1 MGRLKYFILG
11 AILTAAFLMNPD
23 REEFY
28 DRAIKDDAGIEL
40 GLFKQAQYNIIEQL
54 YTYENYYVC
63 GVLRSKKSGNIV
75 YTGLFGKIYL
85 IDR

>member
-1 MGRLKYFILG
+1 MSRLKYFVLG
-11 AILTAAFLMNPD
+11 AIITAAFLMNPG

-40 GLFKQAQYNIIEQL
+40 GLFKKAQYSIIEQL
-54 YTYENYYVC
+54 YAYENYYVC
-63 GVLRSKKSGNIV
+63 GVLRSKQSGKIV

-85 IDR
+85 ISR